1 MNQAEGWDGVF
12 SMAHLMYARNMHM
25 EWKSFVVLL
34 LNHRLNKKD
43 MVECTGYSIPMHKFC
58 RGHSAPNLRFSEKKL
73 PTKSFD
79 YVHPHLLLATTP
91 A

>member
-1 MNQAEGWDGVF
+1 MIFISQLV
-12 SMAHLMYARNMHM
+12 
-25 EWKSFVVLL
+25 
-34 LNHRLNKKD
+34 
-43 MVECTGYSIPMHKFC
+43 YSIPMHKFC